1 MTTSPEVG
9 YRNRYG
15 QEVAAD
21 SFAPWNEVLAR
32 QLAHRSVRSYLPDPV
47 PDATITALVAAA
59 QSAPTSSNLQLWSV
73 VVVRDAQRRARL
85 ADVAGGQ
92 QHIVDAPVLLVWLAD
107 LARARRVTEELA
119 SATDGADYLESALVA
134 VVDAALAAQN
144 ASLAAESLGLGT
156 VFIGALR
163 NRPLEVAAELGLPS
177 NVFPLFGLVV
187 GHPDPARETTVKPRL
202 PQQVVLHHERYD
214 LDVQPSHVER
224 YEELISDFYA
234 EVGLESS
241 WVKRVAA
248 RFGSVAGLRG
258 RDRLREAF
266 HERGFE
272 LR

>member
-1 MTTSPEVG
+1 MAASSEVG
-9 YRNRYG
+9 YRGRYG
-15 QEVAAD
+15 AEAAPD
-21 SFAPWNEVLAR
+21 AFAVWNEVLAT
-32 QLAHRSVRSYLPDPV
+32 QLSHRSVRSYLPDPV
-47 PDATITALVAAA
+47 SDATISALVAAA

-92 QHIVDAPVLLVWLAD
+92 QHVVDAPVLLVWLAD

-119 SATDGADYLESALVA
+119 AATDGADYLESALVA

-156 VFIGALR
+156 VFLGALR

-187 GHPDPARETTVKPRL
+187 GHPDPAQRTAVKPRL
-202 PQQVVLHHERYD
+202 PQQAVLHHERYD
-214 LDVQPSHVER
+214 LDVQPPHVER
-224 YEELISDFYA
+224 YEALLNDFYA
-234 EVGLESS
+234 AAGLESS

-258 RDRLREAF
+258 RDRLRDAF
-266 HERGFE
+266 HERGFQ